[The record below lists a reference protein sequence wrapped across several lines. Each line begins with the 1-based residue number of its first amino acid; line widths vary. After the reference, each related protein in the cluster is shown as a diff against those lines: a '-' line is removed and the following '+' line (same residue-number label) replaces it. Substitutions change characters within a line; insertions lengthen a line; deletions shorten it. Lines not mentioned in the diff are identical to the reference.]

1 MAVTVALIQL
11 DCSSAEPVADLA
23 MGLIVAVMRRICEA
37 DRFVRSGAW
46 AKQLFPAAVEV
57 RGKTLG
63 IVGMGRIGREIAI
76 RAASFGMKI
85 CYHGPRRKD
94 DVPHPYYSDLEALAR
109 DADCLAVTCALTP
122 ATRHL
127 VDARILQAL
136 GPEGF
141 LVNVARGAVV
151 DENALVAALANHQL
165 GGAALDV
172 FRDEPHVPPALF
184 TMDNVVLAPH
194 MGTGTREVREGRA
207 EMFLHDVRAHFAGL
221 GLKYVV
227 A

>member
-1 MAVTVALIQL
+1 ML
-11 DCSSAEPVADLA
+11 
-23 MGLIVAVMRRICEA
+23 
-37 DRFVRSGAW
+37 FRS
-46 AKQLFPAAVEV
+46 
-57 RGKTLG
+57 
-63 IVGMGRIGREIAI
+63 
-76 RAASFGMKI
+76 
-85 CYHGPRRKD
+85 
-94 DVPHPYYSDLEALAR
+94 
-109 DADCLAVTCALTP
+109 
-122 ATRHL
+122 
-127 VDARILQAL
+127 L